1 VKLFSKLQTWWQV
14 NTGQEETP
22 FDRDSTAFLAS
33 VVVHCFLLV
42 SLGLWPMI
50 FEEEKLDL
58 TMTEVERVEELK
70 VNEEVYFDD
79 QPTVD
84 IGAVSL
90 ADTEMATS
98 QAPEIS
104 EVSAIPNPVEITTDV
119 VSEIPVNQQVEVATG
134 LKFSELLPVK
144 GYVGESTRGATG
156 AIDRI
161 THEILL
167 SMQERRT
174 LVVWFFDQSASLMRE
189 RQAIHDRFDR
199 VYEELGV
206 LQAAGN
212 PAFRQQASKPLLTAM
227 VAFGKQVTYPLG
239 DPTDNLTEIKDAL
252 KNIARD
258 DSGHER
264 VFEAVYKSTNKFKSY
279 RESGTDGE
287 PKRNVMFIVVTDEA
301 GDDQSG
307 LEPTIKICNR
317 HAIPV
322 YVVGVPAPFGR
333 KITQVKWV
341 DPDPK
346 FDQSAQWGEVSQGP
360 ESFLPERIKLHFSG
374 SREDQAPISSGFGPF
389 ALTRLT
395 IETGGQYIPVHP
407 NRQVGKD
414 LKRSDTAAYA
424 AYFKRFF
431 DPQRMRLYQP
441 DYVSSQEYM
450 RRINGNK
457 MRSSLMQAAAKSW
470 LTPMAEPQVRFVKR
484 DEATFST
491 MLSEAQKGAAILEP
505 RVNQLYQVLKLGESE
520 RPQENSARWQAGYD
534 LAMGRVM
541 AVKAR
546 TEAYNAMLAK
556 AKRGLKFKNPKSNTW
571 ILQPADELTVGS
583 QLSKTGDKAKEY
595 LARVVEEHAGTPWAL
610 LAQRE
615 LDQQIGWK
623 WVEDFTDLAPRPR
636 GGGGGNN
643 NPAPAAND
651 RAQMLKKPAPKRKPP
666 KL

>member
-1 VKLFSKLQTWWQV
+1 MKFFSGIQTWWQV
-14 NTGQEETP
+14 QTGHEETP
-22 FDRDSTAFLAS
+22 FDGDSSAFLAS
-33 VVVHCFLLV
+33 VVVHIFLLV
-42 SLGLWPMI
+42 GLGLWPMI
-50 FEEEKLDL
+50 FEEESIDL
-58 TMTEVERVEELK
+58 TMTEMERVEELK

-79 QPTVD
+79 QPSID

-104 EVSAIPNPVEITTDV
+104 EVSAIPNPVEITSDI

-144 GYVGESTRGATG
+144 GYVGESTRGAVG

-174 LVVWFFDQSASLMRE
+174 LVVWFFDQSASLLRE
-189 RQAIHDRFDR
+189 RELIHDRFDR
-199 VYEELGV
+199 IYDELGV
-206 LQAAGN
+206 LEAAGN
-212 PAFRQQASKPLLTAM
+212 AAFKRHANKPLLTAM
-227 VAFGKQVTYPLG
+227 VAFGQQVTYPLA
-239 DPTDNLTEIKDAL
+239 DPTDNLTEIKAAL
-252 KNIARD
+252 KNISRD
-258 DSGHER
+258 DSGQER
-264 VFEAVYKSTNKFKSY
+264 VFEAIYKTTNKYKSY
-279 RESGTDGE
+279 RESGPDGE

-301 GDDQSG
+301 GDDQKG
-307 LEPTIKICNR
+307 LEPTIKICR
-317 HAIPV
+317 KEAIPV
-322 YVVGVPAPFGR
+322 YVVGIPAPFGR

-341 DPDPK
+341 DPDPE

-360 ESFLPERIKLHFSG
+360 ESYLPERIKLHFSG
-374 SREDQAPISSGFGPF
+374 SREDRAPISSGFGPF

-407 NRQVGKD
+407 NRRVGKD
-414 LKRSDTAAYA
+414 VRRSETSAYA

-431 DPQRMRLYQP
+431 DRQRMMPYQP
-441 DYVSSQEYM
+441 DYVSADEYM
-450 RRINGNK
+450 RRINGST
-457 MRSSLMQAAAKSW
+457 MRSSLMQAANRSW
-470 LTPMAEPQVRFVKR
+470 LTPLTEPQLRFVKR
-484 DEATFST
+484 NEATFAT
-491 MLSEAQKGAAILEP
+491 MLSEAQKDAAVLEP
-505 RVNQLYQVLKLGESE
+505 RVNQIFQLLKLGESARGKE
-520 RPQENSARWQAGYD
+520 ASVRWQAGFD

-556 AKRGLKFKNPKSNTW
+556 AKRGLKFTNPKNNTW
-571 ILQPADELTVGS
+571 ILTPADELTVGS
-583 QLSKTGDKAKEY
+583 QVSKTGEKAKEY
-595 LARVVEEHAGTPWAL
+595 LKRVVDEHAETPWAL

-615 LDQQIGWK
+615 LDEQIGWK
-623 WVEDFTDLAPRPR
+623 WVEDFTDLAPPAR

-643 NPAPAAND
+643 NPAPATND
-651 RAQMLKKPAPKRKPP
+651 AARKLKKPAPKRKPP